1 MKRTT
6 CIAVVLVVALGA
18 GSAFGQDCRKIN
30 IQFQEPAPYIDL
42 TDPMYAPWVALI
54 EGRFGVTF
62 DPDNDWCWT
71 QRAVGTI
78 RGTWIACGKMDLS
91 IFDPFGFGI
100 NTELWGNPG
109 ILITK
114 RGYLFTMSYG
124 VSKWA
129 DPENLSALGGV
140 SYYEGATGRYEGM
153 IGWATDR
160 PMHYP
165 PSFWV
170 RSVGL
175 ICEPE

>member
-1 MKRTT
+1 MRKTA
-6 CIAVVLVVALGA
+6 CFVVAAVLVLGA
-18 GSAFGQDCRKIN
+18 GSAFGQECKRIN
-30 IQFQEPAPYIDL
+30 VQFQEPAEFIVPGDQLFDDYV
-42 TDPMYAPWVALI
+42 PLI
-54 EGRFGVTF
+54 EARFGVTF
-62 DPDNDWCWT
+62 VPPDDWCWA

-78 RGTWIACGKMDLS
+78 RGTWIACGKIDLS

-109 ILITK
+109 ILVGRK
-114 RGYLFTMSYG
+114 GNLFTMSYG
-124 VSKWA
+124 VAKWA
-129 DPENLSALGGV
+129 DPETMTALGGV
-140 SYYEGATGRYEGM
+140 TYYEGTTGRYEGL

-175 ICEPE
+175 ICMPE